1 MWPVQPQS
9 RGARVKDV
17 MSRGLRTPS
26 CCGWS
31 CEMHREHS
39 LLSSLLSPH
48 LGEAVRCGGS
58 QGGCHGSGRP
68 ATRAQKE
75 PQGSQVA
82 PRPYSHPA
90 GLCPP
95 FILCH
100 PLSSLPTTVRE
111 GQEFRS
117 WVLAAGGPG
126 EPRRL
131 PGCWIWMKVPGRG
144 RGQGMEQVP
153 RFFLR
158 GDDLAGRTKQAT
170 GPPSLS
176 EPCPPAALLQP
187 QPWPWAGHGHRA
199 CPSCRKAGAREN
211 TPEFLLLMPS
221 SLS

>member
-1 MWPVQPQS
+1 MLTWREAGVELAVWPVQPQS

-17 MSRGLRTPS
+17 VSRGLMTPS

-31 CEMHREHS
+31 CEMDREHS

-58 QGGCHGSGRP
+58 QGGCHGRGRP
-68 ATRAQKE
+68 AARAQKE

-82 PRPYSHPA
+82 PRPYSYPA

-117 WVLAAGGPG
+117 RVLAAGGPG

-131 PGCWIWMKVPGRG
+131 PGCWIWTKVPGRG
-144 RGQGMEQVP
+144 RRRQQA
-153 RFFLR
+153 RARSKFL
-158 GDDLAGRTKQAT
+158 A
-170 GPPSLS
+170 
-176 EPCPPAALLQP
+176 
-187 QPWPWAGHGHRA
+187 
-199 CPSCRKAGAREN
+199 
-211 TPEFLLLMPS
+211 S
-221 SLS
+221 S